1 MKSSLVT
8 CERKR
13 RLKHIVCL
21 VCFISFVAE
30 IAFSIPL
37 VQAQAIPP
45 NVLQELQRQ
54 NGSSGVR
61 QRRVSPVDRSR
72 DQQNPMQAET
82 DFVQEQRDV
91 DLEIEEDEVASALEE
106 DYRARLGMDDL
117 DQFGYDRLVSS
128 AMRFTGDAAGRI
140 SGNYIVGVGDEFA
153 VVLRGA
159 EQQNYLVQVDSEGR
173 LILDGMSPI
182 PAAGRRLSDIIAD
195 VSVKVANAFVG
206 TDVYLSLASLA
217 RVTVTVVGEAKSP
230 GSFRLDSQQT
240 VLDALMQAGGIRK
253 TGSLRQVRLVR
264 DGRSEI
270 VDLYGLFRGDA
281 GVDLNIRDGDRIVIP
296 PVGATYAVTGEVL
309 RPGIFELPDGVTGL
323 SARTAL
329 SVAGGSLRPRGYEL
343 IVSRLDASG
352 TESVEPVSA
361 GSRLIEGDAL
371 VVVRTS
377 ARTAGKLKISGHI
390 AAPGI
395 RALATAPTVGELL
408 KRSGGYLD
416 SPYLPF
422 AALLREDPI
431 SLTRTYIPVNLLSRG
446 PGGLDMVLRSEDELV
461 VFGAASVDFLS
472 SNEVR
477 QVVLSREYSSDLT
490 CEPLSEV
497 ADLGQE
503 LQTERF
509 AAVLRGAFV
518 LEGIGKAQ
526 IANVGALASD
536 DPESIDVQAT
546 RTVTDQQVDSL
557 SEEEQEAVRERLCP
571 SVFETHAG
579 LLPFTLEH
587 AATVTGAV
595 RKPAVVPVSGAVSL
609 GNLITFA
616 GGLSFEA
623 SLGNVEISSPRMA
636 EEGMQV
642 DRSLFDLTKTPLE
655 TIMITRGSS
664 VTVQSIPSEQE
675 PGTVLL
681 TGEFRQ
687 PGVYTIRRGE
697 RLSDVI
703 ARAGGVTERAYP
715 YGAVFTRASVRRAQE
730 QAFKRT
736 AREMNAA
743 LTTAA
748 LKNNVD
754 ADALAAARELSRDME
769 AVETLGR
776 VVVEADPRVLELRR
790 DLDVVMEPGDRL
802 FLPKRPNHILA
813 MGDVLN
819 PGALQFVRGKS
830 VAQYLSETGGIQ
842 TSADERRIFL
852 VYPNG
857 VARPLP
863 RRFWGSRREIVPPGS
878 TIVVP
883 KDTDPLAGLQ
893 LTREVTSILSQL
905 ALSAASFAVIF
916 SNN

>member
-1 MKSSLVT
+1 MPI
-8 CERKR
+8 RKW
-13 RLKHIVCL
+13 RLKHIVNV
-21 VCFISFVAE
+21 VCFISLISEMSLA
-30 IAFSIPL
+30 IPL

-54 NGSSGVR
+54 SGSTGAR
-61 QRRVSPVDRSR
+61 QRRVSPVDQSR
-72 DQQNPMQAET
+72 DEQSSMRAEQDFAQEQQQFDLEVAET
-82 DFVQEQRDV
+82 
-91 DLEIEEDEVASALEE
+91 EEPSALEL
-106 DYRARLGMDDL
+106 DYRMRLGIEDL
-117 DQFGYDRLVSS
+117 EQFGYDRLVTS
-128 AMRFTGDAAGRI
+128 AQRFSADASGRV
-140 SGNYIVGVGDEFA
+140 SGNYVVGVGDEFA
-153 VVLRGA
+153 VILRGS
-159 EQQNYLVQVDSEGR
+159 QQQDYLTQVDSEGR
-173 LILDGMSPI
+173 LILDGMSPV
-182 PAAGRRLSDIIAD
+182 PAAGRRLTDIIAD
-195 VSVKVANAFVG
+195 VSTKVADTFIG
-206 TDVYLSLASLA
+206 TDVYLSLATLE
-217 RVTVTVVGEAKSP
+217 RVTVTVVGEAQAP
-230 GSFRLDSQQT
+230 GSFQLDSQQT
-240 VLDALMQAGGIRK
+240 VLDALMRAGGIRK

-264 DGRSEI
+264 NGRSDI
-270 VDLYGLFRGDA
+270 IDLYGLFRGEA
-281 GVDLNIRDGDRIVIP
+281 GVDLNIRDGDRVVIP
-296 PVGATYAVTGEVL
+296 PVGATYAVAGEVL
-309 RPGIFELPDGVTGL
+309 RPGIFELPSGVTGL
-323 SARTAL
+323 SARTAMN
-329 SVAGGSLRPRGYEL
+329 VAGGSLRPRGYEL
-343 IVSRLDASG
+343 IVNRLDEAG
-352 TESVEPVSA
+352 TESVQPVRAS
-361 GSRLIEGDAL
+361 SRLIEGDAL

-377 ARTAGKLKISGHI
+377 ARTAGKLSISGHVG
-390 AAPGI
+390 APGI

-408 KRSGGYLD
+408 KRSGGYLNA
-416 SPYLPF
+416 PYLPF

-431 SLTRTYIPVNLLSRG
+431 SLTRTYVPVNLLSQGLNGLTMPLRG
-446 PGGLDMVLRSEDELV
+446 EDELI
-461 VFGAASVDFLS
+461 VFGAGAVDFLS
-472 SNEVR
+472 SNDVR
-477 QVVLSREYSSDLT
+477 QVVLSREYTSDLT

-497 ADLGQE
+497 ANLGQE
-503 LQTERF
+503 LQTDRF

-518 LEGIGKAQ
+518 LEGDGKAK

-536 DPESIDVQAT
+536 VPESNDAQVQ
-546 RTVTDQQVDSL
+546 RSVTDQQIETL
-557 SEEEQEAVRERLCP
+557 GEEEQAALRERLCP
-571 SVFETHAG
+571 SVFDEHIG

-587 AATVTGAV
+587 VATITGAV
-595 RKPAVVPVSGAVSL
+595 RKPAVVPVAGEVSL
-609 GNLITFA
+609 SNLVTVA

-636 EEGMQV
+636 EGGMQV

-655 TIMITRGSS
+655 TIMISRGSA
-664 VTVQSIPSEQE
+664 VTVQALANEQE

-715 YGAVFTRASVRRAQE
+715 YGAVFTRSSVRRAQE

-769 AVETLGR
+769 SVETLGR
-776 VVVEADPRVLELRR
+776 VVVEADPRVLEVRR

-842 TSADERRIFL
+842 TSADEKRIFL

-863 RRFWGSRREIVPPGS
+863 RRFWGSSREIVPPGS